1 MKETGGF
8 CLPDFVKKGKNIWFA
23 IDNIDL
29 LEDTPTGQNTFHG
42 TVIVINQRAEDG
54 EPVNQPLVIPEKLL
68 SQAPLEF
75 EVKYMEEQIIRT
87 KPVRFAVYHLGKR
100 NRMISKDFTHTWALA
115 NYLATDDNRGEIPN
129 NPHVEDD
136 EQHDIEAQQDQSDC
150 ENTRNPDN
158 SILSVQPRIPNGGKL
173 AKDEVMSTWA
183 ATNSLLLSQSS
194 QSHGRTNTE
203 VIAPLFRTSP
213 TDYATLH
220 TVLMLTQGIS
230 AVVVGSERRTIITLD
245 LDLYNRALRLQQ
257 SVGNCNWIL
266 RAGVLHIAFAA
277 LHALGK
283 TIDGSG
289 IDTCAIECG
298 TYTSAALR
306 GIYGGKA
313 FKRGVEY
320 HVTTS
325 LAIMMMMFDSIL
337 SDVPHANLRGQCST
351 LKKALHERSP
361 DMVENFNDIH
371 SWYST
376 NLKEKTLESSPSF
389 LCSTSS
395 RWKSFCTSLVLAAQV
410 AGKGS

>member
-1 MKETGGF
+1 MSA
-8 CLPDFVKKGKNIWFA
+8 DFVKKGKNIWFA
-23 IDNIDL
+23 INNIDL

-42 TVIVINQRAEDG
+42 TVIGINQRAEDG

-87 KPVRFAVYHLGKR
+87 KQVRFAGYHLGKR
-100 NRMISKDFTHTWALA
+100 NRMISKDCTHTWALA

-136 EQHDIEAQQDQSDC
+136 EQHDIEEQQGKSDC
-150 ENTRNPDN
+150 ENTRNPDK
-158 SILSVQPRIPNGGKL
+158 SIMSVQPRIPNGGKL
-173 AKDEVMSTWA
+173 AKEEVMPTWA
-183 ATNSLLLSQSS
+183 ATKSLLLSQSS

-213 TDYATLH
+213 TDYATVH

-230 AVVVGSERRTIITLD
+230 AVVVGSKRRTVITLD

-320 HVTTS
+320 HVKSS

-351 LKKALHERSP
+351 LKKAIHERSP

-376 NLKEKTLESSPSF
+376 N
-389 LCSTSS
+389 
-395 RWKSFCTSLVLAAQV
+395 
-410 AGKGS
+410 